1 MIEIYL
7 LEQLDAFARFG
18 TLSRASEE
26 LHLTQPSLTRSMQK
40 LEELIGVPIF
50 ERTKNKLSLNEN
62 GLIAAEYARRI
73 LDEED
78 RMVDHL
84 RALDRSTRTISV
96 GAVAPGP
103 LIKFVPSLSA
113 LFPDM
118 SIASEVKTED
128 ELLEGL
134 GNSIYQ
140 FVILTHQVEDVNLI
154 CERYGDEQLFVS
166 LPKKHRLSKKKM
178 LSFREL
184 NGESFLMLSEVG
196 VWDKLVRENMPDS
209 SFLIQNDQNALGELI
224 EASNLPNFATDITI
238 RAYEN
243 MQIPSRDLS
252 DRVLIPISD
261 ESATMDFYIVANKD
275 LPGRYKSILGVK

>member
-1 MIEIYL
+1 MIEIHL
-7 LEQLDAFARFG
+7 LEQLDAFARLG
-18 TLSRASEE
+18 TLSKASEE

-40 LEELIGVPIF
+40 LEELIGVPMF

-62 GLIAAEYARRI
+62 GIIAAEYARRI
-73 LDEED
+73 LDEEN

-103 LIKFVPSLSA
+103 LIEFVPSLSA

-140 FVILTHQVEDVNLI
+140 FVILTHQVEDETLI
-154 CERYGDEQLFVS
+154 CEKYGDEQLFVS
-166 LPKKHRLSKKKM
+166 LPKKHRLSKKKK

-196 VWDKLVRENMPDS
+196 IWDKLVRDNMPDS

-243 MQIPSRDLS
+243 MQIPSRNTS

-261 ESATMDFYIVANKD
+261 ESATMDFYIIAKKD
-275 LPGRYKSILGVK
+275 LPGRYKSILGTK

>member
-7 LEQLDAFARFG
+7 LEQLDAFARLG
-18 TLSRASEE
+18 TLSKASEE

-40 LEELIGVPIF
+40 LEELIGVPMF

-62 GLIAAEYARRI
+62 GMIAAEYARRI
-73 LDEED
+73 LVEEN

-103 LIKFVPSLSA
+103 LIEFVPSLSA

-134 GNSIYQ
+134 ENSIYQ

-166 LPKKHRLSKKKM
+166 LPKKHRLSKKKK

-184 NGESFLMLSEVG
+184 NGESILMLSEVG
-196 VWDKLVRENMPDS
+196 VWDKLVRKNMPNS

-243 MQIPSRDLS
+243 MQIPSRNLS

-275 LPGRYKSILGVK
+275 LPSRYKSILGVK

>member
-275 LPGRYKSILGVK
+275 LPSRYKSILGVK

>member
-7 LEQLDAFARFG
+7 LEQLDAFAKFG
-18 TLSRASEE
+18 TLSKASEE

-103 LIKFVPSLSA
+103 LIEFVPSLSA

-128 ELLEGL
+128 ELLAGL
-134 GNSIYQ
+134 GNSVYQ
-140 FVILTHQVEDVNLI
+140 FVILTHLIEDKNLI

-196 VWDKLVRENMPDS
+196 VWDRLVRKNMPDS

-243 MQIPSRDLS
+243 MQIPSRNLS

-275 LPGRYKSILGVK
+275 LPSRYKSILGVK

>member
-7 LEQLDAFARFG
+7 LEQLDAFARLG
-18 TLSRASEE
+18 TLSKASEE

-103 LIKFVPSLSA
+103 LIEFVPSLSA

-118 SIASEVKTED
+118 SIVSEVKTED
-128 ELLEGL
+128 ELIDGL
-134 GNSIYQ
+134 GSSLYQ
-140 FVILTHQVEDVNLI
+140 FVILTHLIEDENLI
-154 CERYGDEQLFVS
+154 SEKYGDEQLFVS
-166 LPKKHRLSKKKM
+166 LPKKHRLSKKKK

-243 MQIPSRDLS
+243 MQIPSRNLS

-275 LPGRYKSILGVK
+275 LPSRYKSILGVK

>member
-103 LIKFVPSLSA
+103 LIEFVPSLSA

-196 VWDKLVRENMPDS
+196 VWDKLVRKNMPDS

-275 LPGRYKSILGVK
+275 LPSRYKSILGVK

>member
-103 LIKFVPSLSA
+103 LIEFVPSLSA

-196 VWDKLVRENMPDS
+196 VWDKLVRKNMPDS

-238 RAYEN
+238 KAYEN
-243 MQIPSRDLS
+243 MQIPSRNLS

-275 LPGRYKSILGVK
+275 LPSRYKSILGVK

>member
-103 LIKFVPSLSA
+103 LIEFVPSLSA

-196 VWDKLVRENMPDS
+196 VWDKLVRKNMPDS

-243 MQIPSRDLS
+243 MQIPSRNLS

-275 LPGRYKSILGVK
+275 LPSRYKSILGVK